1 MTEKAIQKIRLI
13 YGLILSCLILVA
25 GACLITACLAIY
37 QSGEKPFSQES
48 VALAFE
54 GIALPV
60 YLCLGGIA
68 GGILLSLVLPLPA
81 PTKKAIRDQ
90 RITLQQ
96 LLGRLD
102 EGSLDAEAQKS
113 LDNERALRKT
123 LRTICIA
130 VSVIF
135 AVAAAIYACNPG
147 NYTLENLNN
156 DILAAA
162 LITLGSF
169 ALAFAICFAC
179 GLLASASVTR
189 ELNTVKELLKEAPK
203 SSAPIKSAPVERN
216 AKLLWSIRGA
226 ILLVGIVF
234 VIIGILNGGAED
246 VLGKAIR
253 ICTECIG
260 LG

>member
-1 MTEKAIQKIRLI
+1 MTEKNIQKIRLI
-13 YGLILSCLILVA
+13 YGLILSCLILVT
-25 GACLITACLAIY
+25 GACLITACLGIY
-37 QSGEKPFSQES
+37 QSGEKPFSRES

-68 GGILLSLVLPLPA
+68 GGVILSLLFPLPA
-81 PTKKAIRDQ
+81 DSKKAIRDQ
-90 RITLQQ
+90 RVTLKQ

-102 EGSLDAEAQKS
+102 ENALDAEAQKN
-113 LDNERALRKT
+113 LGNERALRKT

-135 AVAAAIYACNPG
+135 AVIAATYACNPN
-147 NYTLENLNN
+147 NYTLESLND

-162 LITLGSF
+162 LITLGAF
-169 ALAFAICFAC
+169 ALVFAVCFAC
-179 GLLASASVTR
+179 NLLASASVTR
-189 ELNTVKELLKEAPK
+189 ELCTVKELLREAPK
-203 SSAPIKSAPVERN
+203 TSAPVKVAPGKRN
-216 AKLLWSIRGA
+216 TKRLWTIRGA
-226 ILLVGIVF
+226 ILIVGVLF
-234 VIIGILNGGAED
+234 LLLGIFNGGAED